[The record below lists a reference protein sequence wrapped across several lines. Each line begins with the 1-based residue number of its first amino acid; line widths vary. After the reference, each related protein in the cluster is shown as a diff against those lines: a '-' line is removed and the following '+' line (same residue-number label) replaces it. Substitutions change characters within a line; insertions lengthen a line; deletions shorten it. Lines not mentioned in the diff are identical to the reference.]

1 MKSAIRT
8 ATAVTLL
15 SLWHTAANA
24 QQATFRSATELVSLN
39 VSVMGQDARPV
50 SDLLADQFQI
60 FEDGVPQQLK
70 FFSPGELPLDVVI
83 LLDTSASMTGSME
96 LVQQAAIRFAKSL
109 REQDRAAVMGI
120 SNGLRVLQAFTNDV
134 PAIERAIRSTRPAG
148 KTPFYAS
155 MYAALNEL
163 TKERRSATSPRRQAI
178 VVLSDGQDTSSTFT
192 FDELLREVRKSA
204 VPIYAIAPR
213 PTHMT
218 KAMREHFY
226 GESTA
231 RADFELKALASDTGG
246 RAFFPVALVEL
257 AGVYDV
263 IATELANQYSL
274 GYQSTNQARNGS
286 FRRIA
291 LKILKPGLTWRTRAG
306 YVADRASSARTGGNN
321 DVNNNDAEK

>member
-1 MKSAIRT
+1 MRSVNRLA
-8 ATAVTLL
+8 AAVTLL
-15 SLWHTAANA
+15 SLWHTAASA
-24 QQATFRSATELVSLN
+24 QQPTFRSATELVSLN
-39 VSVMGQDARPV
+39 VSVTGQDAKPV
-50 SDLLADQFQI
+50 SDLAAEQFQI

-83 LLDTSASMTGSME
+83 LLDTSASMTGTMD

-109 REQDRAAVMGI
+109 RAQDRGAVMGI
-120 SNGLRVLQAFTNDV
+120 SNGLRVLQPFTSEFAAMEH
-134 PAIERAIRSTRPAG
+134 AIKSTRPAG

-155 MYAALNEL
+155 LYTALNEL
-163 TKERRSATSPRRQAI
+163 AKQRRVATTARRQAI

-192 FDELLREVRKSA
+192 FDELLREVRRTT

-213 PTHMT
+213 PTNMT

-226 GESTA
+226 GETTA
-231 RADFELKALASDTGG
+231 LADFELKTLATETGG
-246 RAFFPVALVEL
+246 RAFFPVALIEL
-257 AGVYDV
+257 AGVYDA

-274 GYQSTNQARNGS
+274 AYQSTNQARNGD

-306 YVADRASSARTGGNN
+306 YVADRAARSTAGGN
-321 DVNNNDAEK
+321 DNNDNDR